1 MITISSPI
9 KQDFIIELLD
19 GKTYDDI
26 TFTYKGK
33 KGMNLSFE
41 TSTEDKDTAI
51 AVAKKTIKSTEVGA
65 VLYFQV
71 K

>member
-19 GKTYDDI
+19 GKTFDEV
-26 TFTYKGK
+26 TFKYESKSGI
-33 KGMNLSFE
+33 NLMFNVD
-41 TSTEDKDTAI
+41 TEDIENAI
-51 AVAKKTIKSTEVGA
+51 AIAKREIKATEIGK
-65 VLYFQV
+65 VLYFQI